1 MGLTLVALPEDNV
14 LQQLN
19 QLKSYYYQN
28 WFRATSKPCTEN
40 SHITLLELK
49 HKIPPIFQT
58 ELKKLLAEEPA
69 ITLTKFHVFSKE
81 HTWVSEIPEL
91 AEKFPN
97 GCGRFTLLFPQN
109 QKLVS
114 LVKKIRKLALA
125 CDIDRSLEYVHKI
138 LEATWEKKV
147 RVNIF
152 DYLCNHMNLCNYI
165 HFDRVWE
172 AKAIFEKT
180 FQAQE
185 IVFDKVALV
194 DGKHKILRRI
204 KLNNS

>member
-1 MGLTLVALPEDNV
+1 MPLTLVALPEDTT

-28 WFRATSKPCTEN
+28 GFRVKPQTCKEN
-40 SHITLLELK
+40 AHITLLELK
-49 HKIPPIFQT
+49 QKIPPIFQT
-58 ELKKLLAEEPA
+58 ELRKLLAEESA

-81 HTWVSEIPEL
+81 HIWVSEIPHLVER
-91 AEKFPN
+91 FPN

-125 CDIDRSLEYVHKI
+125 CDIDRSLEYAHRI
-138 LEATWEKKV
+138 LEATGEKKV

-165 HFDRVWE
+165 HFDRVGE

-180 FQAQE
+180 FHAQE
-185 IVFDKVALV
+185 IVFDNIALV
-194 DGKHKILRRI
+194 DAKHKILRRI

>member
-1 MGLTLVALPEDNV
+1 MPLTLVALPQYDT
-14 LQQLN
+14 LHQLN
-19 QLKSYYYQN
+19 ILKNYYYQN
-28 WFRATSKPCTEN
+28 WFRVTPQICTEN
-40 SHITLLELK
+40 AHITLLELK

-58 ELKKLLAEEPA
+58 ELRRLLAEEPP
-69 ITLTKFHVFSKE
+69 IILTHFHLFSKE

-125 CDIDRSLEYVHKI
+125 CDIDRSLEYVHRI

-152 DYLCNHMNLCNYI
+152 DYLCNHMNLCNYM

-185 IVFDKVALV
+185 IVFDNIALV
-194 DGKHKILRRI
+194 DEKHKILRRI